1 MFNYLLLNHGLFH
14 DTSPASQHNSE
25 MQLIKARH
33 GRSIRL
39 SEGQRLRV
47 YNPSGSQVVDF
58 FAFSP
63 TTLGRSSDTS
73 SSEQL
78 EYLSVAQTRVFNLR
92 LIPQPN
98 DVLVSNLR
106 RPMFTITEDTWIEG
120 GGTHDTLIPACDEN
134 RYRNLGVKFP
144 NDPDPGEG
152 HRSCATNLEE
162 ELCNYMG
169 SDHNFRGS
177 GIQTPLPLN
186 LFMNVPWVLPSV
198 NIQESCS
205 FGAGPGG
212 HFW

>member
-1 MFNYLLLNHGLFH
+1 MY
-14 DTSPASQHNSE
+14 
-25 MQLIKARH
+25 LIKARH

-39 SEGQRLRV
+39 SEGQRIRI

-63 TTLGRSSDTS
+63 PTVDRSSDAS

-78 EYLSVAQTRVFNLR
+78 EFLSVAQTRVSNLR

-98 DVLVSNLR
+98 DVLFSNLR

-120 GGTHDTLIPACDEN
+120 GGKHDTLIPACDEI

-144 NDPDPGEG
+144 SDPDPGEG

-162 ELCNYMG
+162 ELSPEQDRAVKSGKIQIAAPCGPKGG
-169 SDHNFRGS
+169 SVELRAEMD
-177 GIQTPLPLN
+177 
-186 LFMNVPWVLPSV
+186 VLVIMSACPNDLAKTNGEDMV
-198 NIQESCS
+198 CKDVGFDILT
-205 FGAGPGG
+205 
-212 HFW
+212 